1 MNNPRPIEAT
11 VEIDAT
17 PAAVWDVV
25 SDVRR
30 MPEFSPELRKV
41 WVLGRGTGTGVR
53 FLGLNRRGPVAWPT
67 MSTVV
72 RWEPQRAIAWRTR
85 ESGATWLYEVE
96 PVGAGTRLTGRRIL
110 PTFTRGTTLLGPV
123 IGGAAG
129 HDAELAAGIRTTMER
144 MKARIER

>member
-1 MNNPRPIEAT
+1 MTDPRPIQAT
-11 VEIDAT
+11 IEIDAP
-17 PAAVWDVV
+17 PADVWDVV

-41 WVLGRGTGTGVR
+41 WVLGRATGTGAR
-53 FLGLNRRGPVAWPT
+53 FVGVNRRGVVAWPT
-67 MSTVV
+67 VSTVV
-72 RWEPQRAIAWRTR
+72 RWEPQQAIAWRTR

-96 PVGAGTRLTGRRIL
+96 PAGTGTRLTGRRIL
-110 PTFTRGTTLLGPV
+110 PQFTRGTALLGPV

-144 MKARIER
+144 MKARIEG